1 MIDML
6 PEHASE
12 TSSSLH
18 TGGGKHVLIVDDDP
32 AMRSMLT
39 EYLEDEN
46 FKVTAVADGDGMATV
61 LRETTVDLIVLDMKL
76 GREDG
81 LDLMRRLGSPPD
93 APIIIVTGQRRDE
106 ADRIVGLELGA
117 DDYLTKPFSPRELL
131 ARIRAVLR
139 RSAAARQR
147 SRKKPSQ
154 PSYGFAGWELSMR
167 TRRLVSPEGD
177 AVPLTAGEFNLL
189 AAFLQSPQQVLTRE
203 QLLAAS
209 RMHDEE
215 VFDRSIDVQILR
227 LRRKLEHDPSEPKLI
242 ITERGAG
249 YMFAAPVNES

>member
-1 MIDML
+1 ML
-6 PEHASE
+6 SEEAFE
-12 TSSSLH
+12 TSPRLPA
-18 TGGGKHVLIVDDDP
+18 GAGKHVLIVDDDP

-39 EYLEDEN
+39 EYLEGEN
-46 FKVTAVADGDGMATV
+46 FKVTAVADGDAMALA
-61 LRETTVDLIVLDMKL
+61 LRNMVVDLIILDMKL

-81 LDLMRRLGSPPD
+81 LDLIRQFSSPPE
-93 APIIIVTGQRRDE
+93 APIIVITGHRRDE

-117 DDYLTKPFSPRELL
+117 DDYLIKPFSLRELL

-147 SRKKPSQ
+147 PQKHTHQ
-154 PSYGFAGWELSMR
+154 PLYSFAGWELNMR
-167 TRRLVSPEGD
+167 TRRLVSPRGE

-189 AAFLQSPQQVLTRE
+189 TAFLQSPQQILTRE

-209 RMHDEE
+209 RVHDEE

-227 LRRKLEHDPSEPKLI
+227 LRRKLEQEPSEPKLI
-242 ITERGAG
+242 VTERGAG
-249 YMFAAPVNES
+249 YMFAAPVDVS